1 MYLNVII
8 ISMQQ
13 NFKFDNNQNKQ
24 WYQNM
29 IIINTKYNLMEIIID
44 LQHYLIV
51 IIIDI
56 QNIYM

>member
-1 MYLNVII
+1 
-8 ISMQQ
+8 MQQ